1 MLFKTTL
8 RYRYTPTDTAKIKK
22 TELSKCW
29 GRGRGRGASGAL
41 IAAGGNIRGTT
52 VLETPWMGSYKAK
65 STPYPQSSN
74 PTTRNLPK
82 RNESMLPQKDLYK
95 QLFHYIQNLG
105 AIQHSSTEY
114 FLTGYI
120 IVWAVLYSCGE
131 ILQRNKKGGVSIW
144 VVGAESQQ
152 YYLIC
157 HA

>member
-22 TELSKCW
+22 TEHSKCW
-29 GRGRGRGASGAL
+29 GRGRGRGSKWSAL
-41 IAAGGNIRGTT
+41 RCWWEHKRHNRAGSS
-52 VLETPWMGSYKAK
+52 WMGSYKAK
-65 STPYPQSSN
+65 STSCPQSGN

-82 RNESMLPQKDLYK
+82 RNESILPQKDLYK

-105 AIQHSSTEY
+105 VIQHSSTGY

-120 IVWAVLYSCGE
+120 IVWAVLYSRGE

-144 VVGAESQQ
+144 VVGTESQQ
-152 YYLIC
+152 YYVIC
-157 HA
+157 SA